1 MEKKKLI
8 KLIVFAMA
16 SILGVVIA
24 LLPPPEG
31 LGPEAMR
38 FLGVFIWWI
47 AMMCIELIPTY
58 MSSLAACA
66 LCVAVGAGTASQAF
80 GSFGSTTCW
89 LLIGAFGLAGG
100 LGNSGLMKRL
110 ALNVMRLFPGTFKGQ
125 MVGMAVASLVV
136 APCIPSTAAKCSILV
151 PLSGV
156 VSDEMGYAPHS
167 KGTVGLFSVTQMIT
181 NFAGVMFLTGG
192 LIVPSVLAVSGASM
206 TWFDWFKTFL
216 PWGIV
221 MVALILVF
229 NMVWYNPKKEGV
241 DSKLDKEVLKQ
252 KCAELGPMGNKEK
265 IALAVLVVTIF
276 LWVTEGIL
284 HSIPTFVVALGA
296 WIVLSAAG
304 LFSYPDFCNKILW
317 SIFVLVGAILGM
329 LTMISTTGVSSW
341 LASLVAPA
349 ISSVSSQSVLLLLV
363 IIVFATLAM
372 FALVNSMVTGALFVT
387 LLAGC
392 GIAPVIIA
400 FVTFM
405 AAGVYVLNFQQVTV
419 ISALGVSQGRVEH
432 KDIVP
437 TAWAYIVIQ
446 TIAVLV
452 SIPWWNMLGLM

>member
-1 MEKKKLI
+1 MEKKKI
-8 KLIVFAMA
+8 TKLIIFAVM
-16 SILGVVIA
+16 SVLGVVIA
-24 LLPPPEG
+24 FLPPPET
-31 LGPEAMR
+31 LGVEAMR
-38 FLGVFIWWI
+38 FLGIFIWWI
-47 AMMCIELIPTY
+47 AMMCLELIPTY

-66 LCVAVGAGTASQAF
+66 LCVAAGAGTPAQAF
-80 GSFGSTTCW
+80 GAFGSSTCW

-100 LGNSGLMKRL
+100 LGNSGFMKRL
-110 ALNVMRLFPGTFKGQ
+110 ALNVMRLFPGSYKGQ
-125 MVGMAVASLVV
+125 MAGMAVASLVV

-151 PLSGV
+151 PLAGV

-206 TWFDWFKTFL
+206 TWFEWFKTFL

-221 MVALILVF
+221 MVTLILVF
-229 NMVWYNPKKEGV
+229 NIFYFNPKKEGV
-241 DSKLDKEVLKQ
+241 DSKLDKDVLKQ
-252 KCAELGPMGNKEK
+252 KCAELGPMSKQEK
-265 IALAVLVVTIF
+265 IALGVLVVTIF
-276 LWVTEGIL
+276 LWVTEGSL

-296 WIVLSAAG
+296 WVVLTAAG
-304 LFSYPDFCNKILW
+304 LFSYSDFCNKILW
-317 SIFVLVGAILGM
+317 SIYVLVGAILGM

-341 LASLVAPA
+341 LASLVAPVV
-349 ISSVSSQSVLLLLV
+349 SSVGNQSVILLLV
-363 IIVFATLAM
+363 IIVIATLAM

-392 GIAPVIIA
+392 GIDPVIVA